1 MTGQQVRCTNCGAPM
16 SPQDDGRTFA
26 CLHCSARA
34 QVAIDSAQIA
44 AGMRLDLANME
55 AFLVQLGD
63 ALFHGFPDR
72 TKIHR
77 TGAVIA
83 AIELDLDKDLFIAKR
98 DVRGVVAVHKRM
110 VRGVALKTV
119 THPLDRWVE
128 LLTRSIAAHVNTNAR
143 VAQVLARL
151 RIE

>member
-1 MTGQQVRCTNCGAPM
+1 MTGQQVRCSNCGAPM

-26 CLHCSARA
+26 CLHCSAKA

-55 AFLVQLGD
+55 AFLVQLAD
-63 ALFHGFPDR
+63 ALHHGFPDR
-72 TKIHR
+72 TR
-77 TGAVIA
+77 VQRSGTVIA
-83 AIELDLDKDLFIAKR
+83 AIELDLEKDLFVAKR
-98 DVRGVVAVHKRM
+98 DAHGVVALHKRM
-110 VRGVALKTV
+110 VRGVALKTT

-128 LLTRSIAAHVNTNAR
+128 LLTKSIAAHVNTNAR

-151 RIE
+151 RVE